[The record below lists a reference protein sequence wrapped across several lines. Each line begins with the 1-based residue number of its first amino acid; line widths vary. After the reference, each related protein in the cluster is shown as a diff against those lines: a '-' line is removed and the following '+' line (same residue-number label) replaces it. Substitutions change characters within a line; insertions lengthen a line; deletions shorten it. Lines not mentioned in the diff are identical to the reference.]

1 METMSTSRLWLRTR
15 LAASRLLND
24 CSGIAA
30 TEFAMIVP
38 IMLVIFFGTV
48 EISTGVA
55 VDRKVTLVA
64 RTLSDLTSQAAP
76 PTQAQSWSTVDD
88 NYLQNVFTAS
98 IAILNPY
105 AADPAQLTISEV
117 YVDSTK
123 TATIQWSRA
132 ATIAPGATQVTL
144 VPCGATQATLVPC
157 HTPGENITNK
167 MPPALLVPQTYLI
180 FSEVSYNYA
189 PLGVG
194 YVMKTNVM
202 LRDVAYTRPRQV
214 VCVVYITPNPTL
226 PPPDPVTGQQCPT
239 P

>member
-1 METMSTSRLWLRTR
+1 MKTISGIWLRAR
-15 LAASRLLND
+15 QYAVDMLAD

-48 EISTGVA
+48 EISSGVA

-76 PTQAQSWSTVDD
+76 PNQSQSWSTVND
-88 NYLQNVFTAS
+88 NYLQNVFTS
-98 IAILNPY
+98 TIAILQSYKASPSKV
-105 AADPAQLTISEV
+105 TVSEI
-117 YVDSTK
+117 YVDSNQIAK
-123 TATIQWSRA
+123 IQWSKA
-132 ATIAPGATQVTL
+132 ATFAS
-144 VPCGATQATLVPC
+144 GATQATLAASSRNAGDVV
-157 HTPGENITNK
+157 TSVV
-167 MPPALLVPQTYLI
+167 PPALLVKKTYLI
-180 FSEVSYNYA
+180 FSEVSYDYA
-189 PLGVG
+189 PLGIG
-194 YVMKTNVM
+194 YVMKTNVT

-214 VCVVYITPNPTL
+214 TCVVYVTPTPTL